1 MGESGLL
8 HSPPREAVW
17 EFPPEEFRRRL
28 QGARRQMAA
37 AGIDCLFLTS
47 EKNIRY
53 LTGFHTQ
60 IWVSPTR
67 PRYFL
72 LPLTKEPVAIVPATN
87 VWGFRRTT
95 WIADIRSW
103 PAPRPEDDGIS
114 LILDALK
121 GFVPAGG
128 KLAAEIGPE
137 TRVEMPVS
145 DFLRIREGLD
155 RVEIV
160 DASQILRPLRMVKS
174 PEEVE
179 RVGRAA
185 GIGSEGFARLS
196 TILHAGQSERE
207 VYQRLHLLLI
217 EQGADKVPYLVPS
230 SGPSGYEQVNMGPS
244 DRVLERGDLLF
255 IDVGLTSHGYF
266 CDFDRN
272 FAIGETT
279 NELREAYTR
288 VFAATEAGIQAVRP
302 GRTAAEVWR
311 AMATVLDPHGG
322 AATPIGRMGH
332 GLGLDI
338 TEPPS
343 IAPDDKTVLEVGMV
357 LTIEPSLVLPPGT
370 GAGRRLM
377 VHEEN
382 IVVTE
387 QGCRLLTRRAAP
399 ELPVV

>member
-1 MGESGLL
+1 
-8 HSPPREAVW
+8 
-17 EFPPEEFRRRL
+17 
-28 QGARRQMAA
+28 
-37 AGIDCLFLTS
+37 
-47 EKNIRY
+47 
-53 LTGFHTQ
+53 
-60 IWVSPTR
+60 
-67 PRYFL
+67 
-72 LPLTKEPVAIVPATN
+72 
-87 VWGFRRTT
+87 
-95 WIADIRSW
+95 
-103 PAPRPEDDGIS
+103 
-114 LILDALK
+114 
-121 GFVPAGG
+121 
-128 KLAAEIGPE
+128 
-137 TRVEMPVS
+137 MPVG
-145 DFLRIREGLD
+145 DFLRIRDGLD

-160 DASQILRPLRMVKS
+160 DAGQILRPLRMVKS
-174 PEEVE
+174 PEEVD

-185 GIGSEGFARLS
+185 EIGSEGFSRLS
-196 TILHAGQSERE
+196 SMLHARQSERE
-207 VYQRLHLLLI
+207 VYRRLHLLLT
-217 EQGADKVPYLVPS
+217 ELGADKVPYLVPA

-322 AATPIGRMGH
+322 ADTPIGRMGH

-343 IAPDDKTVLEVGMV
+343 IAPGDSTVLGVGMV
-357 LTIEPSLVLPPGT
+357 LTIEPSLVLPPRA